1 MKKIVKTLKAIVLS
15 EFVQMV
21 SFVFLFIGGFIALCA
36 GITYGFQCIKNVQ
49 EAEASEY
56 QAIDKVKKES
66 TDPEWHKYLSDTT
79 KKNKCL
85 LHGEYRALIS
95 KHETFKKQK
104 MMEGFK

>member
-66 TDPEWHKYLSDTT
+66 TDPEWHKYLSDTI

-85 LHGEYRALIS
+85 LHGEYRTLWS
-95 KHETFKKQK
+95 KHKEFKKQK